1 MRSSERKSRM
11 QLSMVVLGVL
21 LGWTYLY
28 NLLLK
33 GYSPLESFL
42 QIVNTISEDFV
53 MGSVVTVAVGVGILL
68 LFTITK
74 LSTQIIS
81 NVYSFRI
88 LEDVLAETLFRGKPK
103 EFFQRLLRFQDLPK
117 PDTIYPDKP
126 GFMLIALSLI
136 YGMTWFYVVA
146 FSEALFFVAW
156 SAGVLLMISKDKLL
170 LLLTIA
176 LAIPFSARAMA
187 YARYPY
193 AQDYSDLMP
202 AAAFALL
209 LVSSLGFMF
218 QYQDQQF
225 FLIRIAKQPEYL
237 TAFLRNGLCLAFIP
251 VFCESVFW
259 LLSVNAAEEAP
270 HE

>member
-1 MRSSERKSRM
+1 MRSSERSRL
-11 QLSMVVLGVL
+11 QLSMVVMGVV

-33 GYSPLESFL
+33 GHSPIEAFL

-53 MGSVVTVAVGVGILL
+53 MGSVTTVAIGIGILL

-88 LEDVLAETLFRGKPK
+88 LEDVLVETLFRGKVK
-103 EFFQRLLRFQDLPK
+103 EFLRSLVRFQDLPQ
-117 PDTIYPDKP
+117 PETIYPDRP
-126 GFMLIALSLI
+126 GFMLLALSLI
-136 YGMTWFYVVA
+136 YAMSWFYVVA

-156 SAGVLLMISKDKLL
+156 SAGVDLTITRENMLL
-170 LLLTIA
+170 LPTIA

-209 LVSSLGFMF
+209 LVSALGFMF
-218 QYQDQQF
+218 QSNDQQF
-225 FLIRIAKQPEYL
+225 FLVRIAQNQDYL
-237 TAFLRNGLCLAFIP
+237 TTFLRNGLCLAFIP

-259 LLSVNAAEEAP
+259 LLSVNASEAP
-270 HE
+270 PHE